1 MSDHHHHRGPEPKPT
16 GDGGSLL
23 GTVIHLWPYI
33 WPSDRRD
40 LKLRII
46 GAMVLLLAAKLATVA
61 VPFTY
66 KWATDALTGHGSA
79 PIAASDWA
87 VWIFAAPVA
96 MTIAYGGMRILMAAL
111 TQLRDGLF
119 AKVAMNA
126 VRRLAFRTFIHM
138 HELSLRFHLE
148 RKTGGL
154 TRVLER
160 GRNAI
165 ETIVRMV
172 ILQLSPTIIELALI
186 VGVLMWQFDWRY
198 VAVILATVAV
208 YLVYTYHATESV
220 SYTHLRAHET
230 DSYLV

>member
-1 MSDHHHHRGPEPKPT
+1 MTDHHHHRSAEQKPNVNA
-16 GDGGSLL
+16 GGGSLL
-23 GTVIHLWPYI
+23 GTVIHLWPYL
-33 WPSDRRD
+33 WPSDRSD
-40 LKLRII
+40 LKARII
-46 GAMVLLLAAKLATVA
+46 GAMGLLLAAKLATVA

-66 KWATDALTGHGSA
+66 KWATDALTGHASA
-79 PIAASDWA
+79 PVAGSEWLLW
-87 VWIFAAPVA
+87 VFAAPIA

-119 AKVAMNA
+119 AKVAMHA
-126 VRRLAFRTFIHM
+126 VRRLAFRTFVHM

-172 ILQLSPTIIELALI
+172 ILQLSPTIIELAMI
-186 VGVLMWQFDWRY
+186 IGVLMWQFDWRY
-198 VAVILATVAV
+198 VVVILITVVV
-208 YLVYTYHATESV
+208 YMTYTYYATEW
-220 SYTHLRAHET
+220 RINIRRRMK
-230 DSYLV
+230 